1 MSSSSHI
8 LVNFFSS
15 RLPRKFLK
23 FLKRANCHADEQDL
37 TELTSGAESKL
48 ELFESG
54 DRTNYKQG
62 VHTMEA
68 AKIAEG

>member
-1 MSSSSHI
+1 
-8 LVNFFSS
+8 
-15 RLPRKFLK
+15 LPRKFQN
-23 FLKRANCHADEQDL
+23 FLSAPFSGPDEQDL

-54 DRTNYKQG
+54 ERTNYKQG

-68 AKIAEG
+68 AKIAEGYSSTFHSVMK